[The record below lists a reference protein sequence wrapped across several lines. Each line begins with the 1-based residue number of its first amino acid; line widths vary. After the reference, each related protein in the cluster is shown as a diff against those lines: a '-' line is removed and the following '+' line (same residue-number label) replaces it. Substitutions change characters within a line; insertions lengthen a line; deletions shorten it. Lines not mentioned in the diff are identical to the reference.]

1 MPIVGVFFETTYRL
15 GASPTWPWQIW
26 NSSHEML
33 IQLIYVSYY
42 VLLMVILLPMIHSH
56 THFLWL
62 LYISY
67 GFYMLP
73 MIYSHIKK
81 ILLQDTCRWRV
92 KTPAGNLKCR
102 VLPIFSW
109 ALSSS
114 FAPMGSSL
122 QFVGMELKNIYKH
135 HERTARYYLPGTCST
150 LLPCRF
156 FKPQG

>member
-1 MPIVGVFFETTYRL
+1 M
-15 GASPTWPWQIW
+15 
-26 NSSHEML
+26 
-33 IQLIYVSYY
+33 
-42 VLLMVILLPMIHSH
+42 
-56 THFLWL
+56 
-62 LYISY
+62 
-67 GFYMLP
+67 
-73 MIYSHIKK
+73 
-81 ILLQDTCRWRV
+81 LQDTCRWRA

-150 LLPCRF
+150 PLTCRF
-156 FKPQG
+156 FKPQGFKQPSHEKIWKIGSAKCHQICALIPLSESKTSNQFQQIPMPFVRTILFNHCG